1 MDPGQLTIVEN
12 ALQQLIKEWERFFAG
27 VRRTPPVGERER
39 LTRRLRV
46 LTEEGAG
53 RHAEQFRLEQLQ
65 GRFQSFS
72 MMWER
77 MLREREEGR
86 TFQGYLARDVS
97 PPEPPSSTTRPSK
110 EAPARLNAGAA
121 AAVDDGGVGALYERY
136 VAARRE
142 LGQGSRVDRETFA
155 AQLEAQRRQLEGRLG
170 SPIQF
175 EVVVDGSKVKLAARR
190 AGRPRQE

>member
-12 ALQQLIKEWERFFAG
+12 ALQRLIKEWERFFAG
-27 VRRTPPVGERER
+27 VRKTPPVGERER

-46 LTEEGAG
+46 LTDEGAG

-65 GRFQSFS
+65 SRFQSYS

-86 TFQGYLARDVS
+86 TAHGYLARDAT
-97 PPEPPSSTTRPSK
+97 PPDARSSTSPGASD
-110 EAPARLNAGAA
+110 AAARANAGAPA
-121 AAVDDGGVGALYERY
+121 NVDDGGVDTLYDRY
-136 VAARRE
+136 VEARRE

-155 AQLEAQRRQLEGRLG
+155 AQLEAQRSRLEGRLG
-170 SPIQF
+170 GPVRF

-190 AGRPRQE
+190 VAKPRQE

>member
-53 RHAEQFRLEQLQ
+53 RHAEQFRLERLQ
-65 GRFQSFS
+65 GRFQSYS

-97 PPEPPSSTTRPSK
+97 PPEVPSPTSPPSGGGPVQ
-110 EAPARLNAGAA
+110 ANAGAA
-121 AAVDDGGVGALYERY
+121 ANVDDGGVSALYDRY

-170 SPIQF
+170 GSVQF

-190 AGRPRQE
+190 AAGPRQE